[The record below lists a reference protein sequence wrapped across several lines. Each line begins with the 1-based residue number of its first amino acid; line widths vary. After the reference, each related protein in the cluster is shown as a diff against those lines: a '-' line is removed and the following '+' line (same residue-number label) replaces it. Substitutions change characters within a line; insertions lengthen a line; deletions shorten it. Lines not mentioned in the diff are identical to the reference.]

1 MRRVERLGPV
11 FKGATEGRLAVFVM
25 GARHGRRLLRD
36 RSEALGPVTPDM
48 TSLVPGEFMRRM
60 RGEDRRRPRLRFV
73 AGLADLDM
81 RGVAPRLRG
90 IAPSGLRRHA
100 AGAAEG
106 AGGSQRWNDTISE
119 IATDLLVRRVFG
131 PSPGSSSQ
139 ARLTEGLRRLGP
151 NGVARTVGLDDAE
164 ASRGLLGRMR
174 RRGAGRRRDDGQPDL
189 HGGAR
194 ALRPARPHALDRTA
208 SPRPRR
214 GAS

>member
-36 RSEALGPVTPDM
+36 RSEALRPVTPDM

-106 AGGSQRWNDTISE
+106 AGGSQSWNDRFRRSRRISSC
-119 IATDLLVRRVFG
+119 AASSGRRRA
-131 PSPGSSSQ
+131 PP
-139 ARLTEGLRRLGP
+139 
-151 NGVARTVGLDDAE
+151 
-164 ASRGLLGRMR
+164 R
-174 RRGAGRRRDDGQPDL
+174 RRG
-189 HGGAR
+189 
-194 ALRPARPHALDRTA
+194 
-208 SPRPRR
+208 
-214 GAS
+214 